1 MSCIKRDECN
11 DIDSLK
17 IIGNAMRRKLDDQ
30 DMELKRQMA
39 RISFM
44 EDMIEAERQTG
55 RFVAVVA
62 VIEFLVIA
70 FALVSMWAGG
80 SVA

>member
-11 DIDSLK
+11 DIDSLR
-17 IIGNAMRRKLDDQ
+17 IIGNAMKRKLDDQ

-39 RISFM
+39 RIGFM
-44 EDMIEAERQTG
+44 EEMIEASNRIAS
-55 RFVAVVA
+55 FVAFVA
-62 VIEFLVIA
+62 TVEFLVIA
-70 FALVSMWAGG
+70 IAIMAMWAGG

>member
-1 MSCIKRDECN
+1 MTCTKRDECN

-30 DMELKRQMA
+30 DMELKRQMM

-44 EDMIEAERQTG
+44 EDMIEAERQAG
-55 RFVAVVA
+55 RFVAIVA